1 MHDDETGRYLNATF
15 EERVRMEIPM
25 RYSSLQW
32 KKLRQLSVG
41 SHPFVIPD
49 AAYSTE
55 KGVDFSKIGPEYYG
69 TNSQFI

>member
-1 MHDDETGRYLNATF
+1 
-15 EERVRMEIPM
+15 M